1 MPGVTKHIYE
11 ADIRDIHAM
20 WKNQLKSIA
29 VILPQNYTEEDVVNL
44 LKEYYPHEWE
54 SVVFKKQYYDIK
66 DKFLQKRKGRSRYC
80 MPAPAVLLKSNA
92 QFRKLISR
100 EHRLRYAERFDEEV
114 RAKEESNLKRKRI
127 PKIQRIDQK
136 IASAK
141 YQTQS
146 VTPDFLDKVIGLYER
161 KNTSQKDRV
170 YLLIELK
177 KYYNPK
183 VINFFFK
190 LNDTEL
196 NKQLRE
202 MAFKHLQ
209 SFNYQPRLRKQQ
221 YMQVHTSNK
230 KRKAFL
236 KEEYP
241 NQTYTVPQTPDELE
255 SRIGI
260 GKEQSLKRYDMFV
273 SHSSMDS
280 EIIRK
285 LISYENDQGIFAFC
299 DWMNDSDYL
308 KRTLLCEATLRVLEY
323 RLDKSDTLIFV
334 RTPSSIQSVWCKYE
348 INYFHMLGKP
358 MYVIDGDAISRGDF
372 DVSEFDPKEMLCAD
386 YKKLLFEE
394 NS

>member
-1 MPGVTKHIYE
+1 MPGVTRHIYE
-11 ADIRDIHAM
+11 ADVRDIHSM
-20 WKNQLKSIA
+20 WKKQLETIA
-29 VILPQNYTEEDVVNL
+29 VILPQNYTDKDVVNL

-54 SVVFKKQYYDIK
+54 SVIFKKQYYDIK
-66 DKFLQKRKGRSRYC
+66 DKFLQKRKGRCRYC
-80 MPAPAVLLKSNA
+80 MPEPVLLLKSNA
-92 QFRKLISR
+92 QFRKLMTT
-100 EHRLRYAERFDEEV
+100 EHRLRYAEQFDEEI
-114 RAKEESNLKRKRI
+114 RSKEESNLKRKRT
-127 PKIQRIDQK
+127 PKIQRVNQK

-141 YQTQS
+141 FHTQS

-161 KNTSQKDRV
+161 KNTSQMDRV

-209 SFNYQPRLRKQQ
+209 SFNYQPRLRKQR

-230 KRKAFL
+230 KKKAFL
-236 KEEYP
+236 KDEYP
-241 NQTYTVPQTPDELE
+241 NQTYAVPQTPDELE
-255 SRIGI
+255 NRIGI
-260 GKEQSLKRYDMFV
+260 GKEQALKRYDMFV
-273 SHSSMDS
+273 SHSSMDR

-308 KRTLLCEATLRVLEY
+308 KRTLLCEATLHVIEY

-348 INYFHMLGKP
+348 INYFYKLGKP
-358 MYVIDGDAISRGDF
+358 MYVIDGDAISQGF
-372 DVSEFDPKEMLCAD
+372 FEISEFDPKEMLCEN
-386 YKKLLFEE
+386 YKKLLF
-394 NS
+394 